1 MSNEHIVF
9 FSFTLRCRAH
19 VSPQKNPLTS
29 DQICLAVKEGIGP
42 TYTGYIA
49 WKTCPQN
56 WTEKSVRQK
65 CQEEDQSDFLRNL
78 PVFDFDSLVT
88 YRNIF
93 CARCNGAVNT
103 GYWTLELG
111 CGWFNVTNLN
121 FTSERHFLRNYNCSI
136 EISPREH
143 LLRFSQRCVPRFQD
157 CYSISQKK
165 NESYCQRECLR
176 YAFPVCFDTGKI
188 RFRNPQCGLCNGFG
202 PSDLECECISGGS
215 PGTPSLTIFFDFAST
230 SMSVKVNDRQESE
243 THYVEQF
250 WSCSSDEVYDPYTG
264 SCKPIVSPRR
274 NEHGRNETQQEIL
287 NCTFIAFNKTDYIQ
301 LPNGSVYLK
310 PHNKTYGNTTY
321 TIHGN
326 GLLLCGNFSR
336 YFTRTENGS
345 GNGYLRKKTPA
356 SLQLLTLIGCIVSI
370 ISLILLIFT
379 YILFAELRNLP
390 GKIIINLGLSLLLY
404 QSVFFSAVKNDDQDV
419 CLAIAVLLHFFVLSS
434 FTWMNVM
441 AYDVHRIFTPSGEFY
456 TLLVSR
462 FRPNF
467 N

>member
-1 MSNEHIVF
+1 
-9 FSFTLRCRAH
+9 
-19 VSPQKNPLTS
+19 
-29 DQICLAVKEGIGP
+29 
-42 TYTGYIA
+42 
-49 WKTCPQN
+49 
-56 WTEKSVRQK
+56 
-65 CQEEDQSDFLRNL
+65 
-78 PVFDFDSLVT
+78 
-88 YRNIF
+88 
-93 CARCNGAVNT
+93 
-103 GYWTLELG
+103 
-111 CGWFNVTNLN
+111 
-121 FTSERHFLRNYNCSI
+121 
-136 EISPREH
+136 
-143 LLRFSQRCVPRFQD
+143 
-157 CYSISQKK
+157 
-165 NESYCQRECLR
+165 
-176 YAFPVCFDTGKI
+176 
-188 RFRNPQCGLCNGFG
+188 
-202 PSDLECECISGGS
+202 
-215 PGTPSLTIFFDFAST
+215 
-230 SMSVKVNDRQESE
+230 MSVKVNDRQESE

-441 AYDVHRIFTPSGEFY
+441 AYDVHRIFTPSDGVAVNRQGNY
-456 TLLVSR
+456 KKRLLQYCLYAWGTPALVVLLCVAVDHVKKGSIGYGQGADECFISQPRALLLSFVLPVALLMVFNLFALGHIVIHIVKTRKETQQVTNQRQGGNVAVICVKMASVMGVTWILGIAANLQPLSFLWYPYVVLNSLQGLFIFLSFAVSGR
-462 FRPNF
+462 ALELYRSKVADILKKLRTKREN
-467 N
+467 NKQSGSGCNAQSANTSSGNQGARQSQDTSL